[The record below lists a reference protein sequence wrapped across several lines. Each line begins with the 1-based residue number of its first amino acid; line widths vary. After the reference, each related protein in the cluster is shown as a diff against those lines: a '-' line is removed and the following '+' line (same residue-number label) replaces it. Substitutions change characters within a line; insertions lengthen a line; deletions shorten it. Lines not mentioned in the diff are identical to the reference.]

1 MSFDLA
7 VLRYA
12 EQLTPRL
19 RRDSMRISVPGR
31 SRALSQEQRCRFRRH
46 CSRTLS
52 CLARYIRTTLGRRA
66 RYRRRKR
73 QVIRELAYY
82 ILQAKATQEEVE
94 AGIRL
99 AGVKSTATPAVLLS
113 RGLLR
118 EQLAKVGN
126 LPESEMGKSF
136 RILISLLSVADA
148 RRRRVECA
156 NGCQHPWHNLDAR

>member
-1 MSFDLA
+1 MTNERQIL
-7 VLRYA
+7 LN
-12 EQLTPRL
+12 E
-19 RRDSMRISVPGR
+19 
-31 SRALSQEQRCRFRRH
+31 LSQ
-46 CSRTLS
+46 
-52 CLARYIRTTLGRRA
+52 GRRPLQEGVVWFESLSIEEQ
-66 RYRRRKR
+66 R

-82 ILQAKATQEEVE
+82 ILQAKATQDEVE
-94 AGIRL
+94 ASISL

-148 RRRRVECA
+148 RRSRIECA
-156 NGCQHPWHNLDAR
+156 NGCQHPWHNLDAH